1 MVDFEITV
9 LDDRPEMTIPSG
21 FPEASRIICSSLPQ
35 AFQSIKITPD
45 TYIVIATQGHRT
57 DMEALRCCIGSDAAY
72 IGVIG
77 SKRKIA
83 LMKQKFMDER
93 WATAEEW
100 NFVHTPVGIEI
111 HSRSVNEIAISIV
124 AELVKERYEINFLRN
139 KKNVSSVVL
148 AAGKST
154 RMGQQKLLMPY
165 KGHSMVDHLLQ
176 KITNTNTFST
186 IVVTGSDS
194 SRIEKELKSARAI
207 IVYNERFE
215 EGMLSSVQKGI
226 AALGIESA
234 GFLILLG
241 DQPMVAEKVINRLIA
256 LFQKTPKGL
265 LVPTFLGKRGHPVL
279 IDTKFRDEIGKL
291 SQAIGLRELF
301 LNHPEDVLEVEI
313 ESDAILKDIDTIEDY
328 RRETEE

>member
-1 MVDFEITV
+1 
-9 LDDRPEMTIPSG
+9 
-21 FPEASRIICSSLPQ
+21 
-35 AFQSIKITPD
+35 
-45 TYIVIATQGHRT
+45 
-57 DMEALRCCIGSDAAY
+57 MEALRCCIGSDAAY

-124 AELVKERYEINFLRN
+124 AELVKERYEINYLR
-139 KKNVSSVVL
+139 KQKMVSSILL

-165 KGHSMVDHLLQ
+165 KGHGMVDHILQ
-176 KITNTNTFST
+176 KITNTNLFRT

-194 SRIEKELKSARAI
+194 AQIEKELKNHQAI
-207 IVYNERFE
+207 FVYNERFE

-226 AALGIESA
+226 AALGVESA

-241 DQPMVAEKVINRLIA
+241 DQPMVTEKVINRLIA
-256 LFQKTPKGL
+256 LFRKTTKGL

-279 IDTKFRDEIGKL
+279 IDAKYRDEIGKL

-313 ESDAILKDIDTIEDY
+313 ESDAILKDIDTPEDY
-328 RRETEE
+328 RRETED